1 MTTTDPIKSMPG
13 RTLRDVQRETTRARL
28 IDAAQESFVTS
39 SYTATTIDEIV
50 RRAGVTRATYYL
62 HFGSKSNIVPEL
74 SRRLK
79 MLSTGLDEHLG
90 IAIRAGDRVSIRAWL
105 AAAFQF
111 WDEIRPVAVAI
122 EEAASIEPQ
131 VRDLRQADFEDHV
144 RIIAAG
150 LEESSEHAGPTA
162 HTRATLAYS
171 QFQSLFYR
179 WTRVGWDADREE
191 TLDIVSEMWLAAFR
205 DTKRSVDPAQPA
217 TSTE

>member
-1 MTTTDPIKSMPG
+1 MKTTDPIESIPG

-28 IDAAQESFVTS
+28 VDAAQESFVTT

-50 RRAGVTRATYYL
+50 RRAGVTRATFYL

-79 MLSTGLDEHLG
+79 LLSAGLDEHLG

-111 WDEIRPVAVAI
+111 WDEIRPLAVAI

-131 VRDLRQADFEDHV
+131 VRDLRQADFDDHV
-144 RIIAAG
+144 RIIAVG
-150 LEESSEHAGPTA
+150 LEESSVPAGPTA
-162 HTRATLAYS
+162 YTRATLAYS

-179 WTRVGWDADREE
+179 WTRVGWDAHRAE

-205 DTKRSVDPAQPA
+205 DPNRSPEPAPPV